1 MDKRRLRVPLK
12 VFGAVKDH
20 FPDTKQFIVDS
31 VQQKCLKE
39 KISADEVIFFTSV
52 SSEKHFLFCSE
63 YVKRYCIKR
72 NSLGY
77 DISCVLSRFSL
88 PKVLRFFTEKAGRK
102 KQFCKNDGYGV
113 VLQLLIM

>member
-12 VFGAVKDH
+12 VFGA
-20 FPDTKQFIVDS
+20 DTKQFIVDS

-88 PKVLRFFTEKAGRK
+88 PKDFLLRRLIG
-102 KQFCKNDGYGV
+102 KNSFAKMMVMEWFYNS
-113 VLQLLIM
+113 